1 MQTEWPAWRLI
12 MDGVA
17 TLEEL
22 SGERASYSLADCYKA
37 NAVLDM
43 RADIERQQ
51 RESRKQ

>member
-1 MQTEWPAWRLI
+1 

-22 SGERASYSLADCYKA
+22 SGERATYSLADCYKA

-43 RADIERQQ
+43 RSDIERQQ
-51 RESRKQ
+51 RENRKQ